1 MAPFAARLL
10 AEGSRP
16 LRVAREEQPA

>member
-1 MAPFAARLL
+1 MAPFAVRLL